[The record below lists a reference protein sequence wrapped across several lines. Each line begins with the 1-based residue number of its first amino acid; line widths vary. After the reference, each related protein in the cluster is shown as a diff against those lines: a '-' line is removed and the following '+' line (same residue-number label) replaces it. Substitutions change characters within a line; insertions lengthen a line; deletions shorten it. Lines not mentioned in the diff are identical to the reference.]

1 MLQKK
6 ESSALSLS
14 TVRMPSAQWAEAPT
28 PAPKDA
34 PARSGRP
41 PISMS
46 NTTFDYIVIGAG
58 TAGAPPAQR
67 PLRGGRR
74 PGPLVEGGGQGGH
87 PPVHHPPGVPVKR
100 EEGGGGGKG
109 EIG

>member
-58 TAGAPPAQR
+58 TAGAPPAHP
-67 PLRGGRR
+67 PLRDGRS
-74 PGPLVEGGGQGGH
+74 PALLIEAGGH
-87 PPVHHPPGVPVKR
+87 DHHHPVPNPPNR
-100 EEGGGGGKG
+100 RAN
-109 EIG
+109 IPNPR

>member
-67 PLRGGRR
+67 PLRRGRR
-74 PGPLVEGGGQGGH
+74 PRAPVAGGGHEGH
-87 PPVHHPPGVPVKR
+87 PPGHTPPGAPVR
-100 EEGGGGGKG
+100 PRTPP
-109 EIG
+109 

>member
-28 PAPKDA
+28 PAPKDV

-58 TAGAPPAQR
+58 TAGALLANR
-67 PLRGGRR
+67 LSRDGRSR
-74 PGPLVEGGGQGGH
+74 VLL
-87 PPVHHPPGVPVKR
+87 
-100 EEGGGGGKG
+100 
-109 EIG
+109 I

>member
-58 TAGAPPAQR
+58 TAGAPPANR
-67 PLRGGRR
+67 LSRGGRR
-74 PGPLVEGGGQGGH
+74 PRLPIEGGGQGDHPLHHIPPGLPSFVRH
-87 PPVHHPPGVPVKR
+87 PP
-100 EEGGGGGKG
+100 
-109 EIG
+109 

>member
-28 PAPKDA
+28 LAPKDA

-58 TAGAPPAQR
+58 TAGPPPAK
-67 PLRGGRR
+67 PPSPPGRR
-74 PGPLVEGGGQGGH
+74 PPPPIPAGAHAHQH
-87 PPVHHPPGVPVKR
+87 PPHPPPR
-100 EEGGGGGKG
+100 YLPLL
-109 EIG
+109 

>member
-58 TAGAPPAQR
+58 TAGAPLAQR
-67 PLRGGRR
+67 LSRAGRR
-74 PGPLVEGGGQGGH
+74 PPLPVEAGAQEGH
-87 PPVHHPPGVPVKR
+87 PPDPPPPGAPHFLR
-100 EEGGGGGKG
+100 QPPTPPA
-109 EIG
+109 